1 MSDDTMFSG
10 HPSLG
15 FGVSFLFGTLL
26 SKQTMP
32 CAFITFFTDFSQMFS
47 AGMFF
52 CMALNLHLILVHK
65 VNGQKMEKFYYLG
78 TVIFAAACSVTP
90 LAAGAYG
97 WSSHAQTCW
106 FNTRT
111 EAETFRWAIGTES
124 FWLPFMATGEAFM
137 SLSIIAFFIS
147 YEVCRLSHLNC
158 PPSLMAAYAMAT
170 RRRRHF
176 DSNTSDL
183 EDRYPSESSFVK
195 YRYTIIRIGLYPLVS
210 CLINFGT
217 AILGIYQLTRPITG
231 GEQWRFFATLTVY
244 SSRPTIYSLLA
255 FTDPSFIRAAKK
267 IWRHMR
273 PSTIFSTSRTSVP
286 TLTQIWGEFTSNA
299 TWSSAQTPTH
309 PEAEHENQEKVQ
321 DRSNDIAIQL

>member
-1 MSDDTMFSG
+1 MNRVSLRLLALALIFN
-10 HPSLG
+10 LG
-15 FGVSFLFGTLL
+15 FGVSFIFATLI

-90 LAAGAYG
+90 LAAGVYG

-124 FWLPFMATGEAFM
+124 FWLPFMAIGEAFM
-137 SLSIIAFFIS
+137 FLSIIAFFIS
-147 YEVCRLSHLNC
+147 YE
-158 PPSLMAAYAMAT
+158 MAT

-176 DSNTSDL
+176 DSNTSNL
-183 EDRYPSESSFVK
+183 EDRYLPDSPFVK

-217 AILGIYQLTRPITG
+217 AILGIYQLTRPINSRRTV
-231 GEQWRFFATLTVY
+231 AALTVY
-244 SSRPTIYSLLA
+244 SSRPAIYSLLA

-286 TLTQIWGEFTSNA
+286 TLTQISGEFTSNA

-321 DRSNDIAIQL
+321 DPSNDIAIQL

>member
-1 MSDDTMFSG
+1 
-10 HPSLG
+10 
-15 FGVSFLFGTLL
+15 
-26 SKQTMP
+26 MP

-90 LAAGAYG
+90 LAAGVYG

-111 EAETFRWAIGTES
+111 EAETFRWLIGTES
-124 FWLPFMATGEAFM
+124 FWLPFMAIGEAFM
-137 SLSIIAFFIS
+137 FLSIIAFFIS
-147 YEVCRLSHLNC
+147 YE
-158 PPSLMAAYAMAT
+158 MAT

-176 DSNTSDL
+176 DSNTSNL
-183 EDRYPSESSFVK
+183 EDRYPPESPFVK

-217 AILGIYQLTRPITG
+217 AILGIYQLTSPIN
-231 GEQWRFFATLTVY
+231 WRRTVVALTVY

-273 PSTIFSTSRTSVP
+273 PSTIFSASRTSVP
-286 TLTQIWGEFTSNA
+286 TLTQISGEFTSNA
-299 TWSSAQTPTH
+299 TRSSAQTPTH
-309 PEAEHENQEKVQ
+309 PEAEQENQEKVQ
-321 DRSNDIAIQL
+321 DPSNDIAIQL

>member
-1 MSDDTMFSG
+1 MFSS
-10 HPSLG
+10 HPRDVSHVLCALRLRLHKLEPRLEALHELRFDPTVDDISLG

-32 CAFITFFTDFSQMFS
+32 CAFITFFMDFSQMFS

-78 TVIFAAACSVTP
+78 TVIFAAACSITP
-90 LAAGAYG
+90 LAAGVYG
-97 WSSHAQTCW
+97 WSLHAQTCW

-124 FWLPFMATGEAFM
+124 FWLPFMAIGEAFM
-137 SLSIIAFFIS
+137 FLSIIAFFIS
-147 YEVCRLSHLNC
+147 YE
-158 PPSLMAAYAMAT
+158 MAT
-170 RRRRHF
+170 RCRRHF
-176 DSNTSDL
+176 HSNSSDL
-183 EDRYPSESSFVK
+183 EDRYSPESPFVK
-195 YRYTIIRIGLYPLVS
+195 YCYTIIRIGL
-210 CLINFGT
+210 
-217 AILGIYQLTRPITG
+217 
-231 GEQWRFFATLTVY
+231 TVY
-244 SSRPTIYSLLA
+244 SSRPIIYSLLA

-273 PSTIFSTSRTSVP
+273 PSTIFSTSRTSLP
-286 TLTQIWGEFTSNA
+286 TLTQMSGEFTSNV
-299 TWSSAQTPTH
+299 QTPTH

-321 DRSNDIAIQL
+321 DRLNDIAIQL